1 MLNNSPIILTFLALN
16 RSVIVGE
23 SLLIYIYMCVCV
35 FSILRRD
42 EKIQFSTENA

>member
-1 MLNNSPIILTFLALN
+1 MLNISSILTFLALN

-23 SLLIYIYMCVCV
+23 SLLIYIYYVCVCV
-35 FSILRRD
+35 FSILPRD